1 MSKTKSKKLSELRKE
16 LGEIDKLYIDL
27 EHHNFVLV
35 RENDNKQMPGTV
47 IKFIEWNE
55 NGTFKSVHDE
65 MAIGRSVVIDPSQ
78 YGQFRWMTT
87 TITEILSESK
97 FKTLNSTYNIYKL

>member
-1 MSKTKSKKLSELRKE
+1 MSKSEKLNELRKK
-16 LGEIDKLYIDL
+16 LGEVDKLYIDL
-27 EHHNFVLV
+27 EQHNFVLV

-47 IKFIEWNE
+47 IKFVEWNE

-65 MAIGRSVVIDPSQ
+65 MAIGRSVVIDPTK
-78 YGQFRWMTT
+78 YGNYRWLTT
-87 TITEILSESK
+87 TITEIVSETK